1 MGNNTERDELLAF
14 VAEKYYVDDHKQTEI
29 ADMIGLTRSAVSR
42 MLTEAREKKIVEII
56 IHHPFQYDHELEKK
70 LKITLNLKH
79 VSVVVFKN
87 QPDYDEIRKHLGKAG
102 SRLLAKLIKP
112 GHKIGV
118 AWGTSVQ
125 ATIEAFE
132 QIPIR
137 DIKVVQLV
145 GVLGSTRHSYSAQTL
160 VERMAHKV
168 GGEGIY
174 LYTPF
179 IVENE
184 LTAASLLEDPAVEQ
198 AISSG
203 RECNIALVGIG
214 TTKPEFCSLYKGNH
228 ISLTELNAIQASNAV
243 GDVCALYFGIDGSPA
258 QIDFHKRRIGI
269 PLPGLLD
276 ITIRLGV
283 AGSIEKAEAIV
294 GATRGGFINSL
305 VTDNLTAVRVL
316 ELAQVQKQNNK
327 N

>member
-42 MLTEAREKKIVEII
+42 MLTEAREKEIVEII
-56 IHHPFQYDHELEKK
+56 IHHPFQYDHDLEKK
-70 LKITLNLKH
+70 LKKALKLKH

-87 QPDYDEIRKHLGKAG
+87 QPDYDDIRKQLGKAG
-102 SRLLAKLIKP
+102 SRLLSDLIKP
-112 GHKIGV
+112 GYKIGV

-132 QIPIR
+132 QNPVNNT
-137 DIKVVQLV
+137 KVVQLV

-160 VERMAHKV
+160 VERFAQKI
-168 GGEGIY
+168 GGEGTY
-174 LYTPF
+174 LYSPF

-184 LTAASLLEDPAVEQ
+184 LTAVSLLEDPSLEQ
-198 AISSG
+198 AISRG
-203 RECNIALVGIG
+203 RECDIALVGIG
-214 TTKPEFCSLYKGNH
+214 TTKPKFCSLYKGKH
-228 ISLTELNAIQASNAV
+228 ISLSELNTIQASDAV
-243 GDVCALYFGIDGSPA
+243 GDVCALYFGIDGKSA

-269 PLPGLLD
+269 PLADLLD
-276 ITIRLGV
+276 IKIRLGV

-294 GATRGGFINSL
+294 GAAYGGYINSL
-305 VTDNLTAVRVL
+305 VTDNLTAVRAL
-316 ELAQVQKQNNK
+316 ELAQVQN
-327 N
+327 